1 MKSNWK
7 LIFVTILTMFAQNLV
22 AKFQAERP
30 HKEDEKSNVNA
41 QNLVRIDLSLDVR
54 STQIVSQ
61 RKK

>member
-1 MKSNWK
+1 
-7 LIFVTILTMFAQNLV
+7 MFAQNLV

-54 STQIVSQ
+54 FTQIVSQ

>member
-1 MKSNWK
+1 
-7 LIFVTILTMFAQNLV
+7 MFAQNLA
-22 AKFQAERP
+22 AKFQAERL